1 MYATKER
8 PTETA
13 EHGLTL
19 YKDTSKKR
27 SGMLLEMLTMFRKTS
42 ELETIVE
49 QTDQFPSLKK
59 ATKQISDRLSYAY
72 DTTQEIESS
81 LDAIIKKIDTRSENI
96 SNYEEID
103 KLRTIVDSENI
114 LPQLEKLYAT
124 LQKQSSS
131 SHWKKKFKENPD
143 LSEQSE
149 QSLQA
154 IENIIE
160 KIATYKTFASEYE
173 HVLLY
178 NEVYSSLGIESM
190 ESEQAHQSSPLQLE
204 TTFNRYK
211 ELEKRLTQSI
221 RDTWFG
227 RRGSTVTDDAINQT
241 KEVQA
246 AREFL
251 KKQIVQATSQ
261 ETKLPDNPL
270 TMLDT
275 ISTSSLYQHIQGKSL
290 SYVMNR
296 IPYDGFSI
304 NIPKTA
310 DPAKL
315 KRHVHKQTKQ
325 TLSKLET
332 TALQTSIVRKICT
345 QNTDNTLT
353 DETLTEMMSLYHSH
367 FYNEENT
374 KRDNAYMQTL
384 DSLYCDMDL
393 SEDER
398 ENITLFSFAYYLRRH
413 DSARQS
419 LKTASTKEKKKIL
432 ADYTKETIQQFDTIS
447 SKYHKSKMQ
456 EYVNKHKQQ
465 QIKEDSLDFLRLY
478 NHIDLLTRRA
488 QENNKK
494 KTTILFSA
502 KDINPNSSYK

>member
-27 SGMLLEMLTMFRKTS
+27 GGMLLEMLTMFRKTS
-42 ELETIVE
+42 ELESIVE
-49 QTDQFPSLKK
+49 QTDRFPSLKK
-59 ATKQISDRLSYAY
+59 ATKHISDRLSYAY
-72 DTTQEIESS
+72 ETTQEIESS
-81 LDAIIKKIDTRSENI
+81 LDTIIKRIDERSDDT

-124 LQKQSSS
+124 LQKQTSS

-143 LSEQSE
+143 LSEQS
-149 QSLQA
+149 QKSLQA
-154 IENIIE
+154 IENTIE
-160 KIATYKTFASEYE
+160 KIATYKAFASEYE
-173 HVLLY
+173 HALLY
-178 NEVYSSLGIESM
+178 DEVYSSLGIEPTEGERTYQM
-190 ESEQAHQSSPLQLE
+190 PLQLE
-204 TTFNRYK
+204 ATFNRYK

-221 RDTWFG
+221 RDTWFS

-241 KEVQA
+241 REVQA

-251 KKQIVQATSQ
+251 KKQAVQTTTQ

-304 NIPKTA
+304 NVPKTT
-310 DPAKL
+310 DPEKMS
-315 KRHVHKQTKQ
+315 RHIYRQTKQ

-345 QNTDNTLT
+345 QNTDNSLT

-413 DSARQS
+413 GSARQS

-432 ADYTKETIQQFDTIS
+432 ADYTKETIQQFDTIA

-488 QENNKK
+488 QENNKT